1 MDVRGGSG
9 CALML
14 SFHPA
19 SADQLEGSPL
29 VGIPSFVQLEEGGG
43 GRGRA
48 HYVAIAKVRVGLF
61 NLADMGHGMQCS
73 RVECVVMRV
82 CQSSCRRQPAAP
94 YCRRK
99 PAAPYFRP

>member
-1 MDVRGGSG
+1 MDVCGGSG

-14 SFHPA
+14 SFHPT

-43 GRGRA
+43 GSGRA
-48 HYVAIAKVRVGLF
+48 HYVAIAKVRVGLLT
-61 NLADMGHGMQCS
+61 LANAGHGMQRS
-73 RVECVVMRV
+73 RVECSVLRG
-82 CQSSCRRQPAAP
+82 CQSSCRRPPAAP

-99 PAAPYFRP
+99 PTAPNLRP